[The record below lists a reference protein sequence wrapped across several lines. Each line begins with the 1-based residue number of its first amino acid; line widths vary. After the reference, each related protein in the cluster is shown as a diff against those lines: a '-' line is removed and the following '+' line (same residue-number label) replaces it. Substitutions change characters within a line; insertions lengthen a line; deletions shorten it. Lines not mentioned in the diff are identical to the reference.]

1 MTKIPVTLLTGFLGS
16 GKTTVLNTLV
26 KQPAM
31 SGALVIINEFGDVG
45 LDHLLVAHSRIE
57 GVVELSSGC
66 LCCTIRG
73 DLARTLKDAVWR
85 FSRNGRRQ
93 FDRVMIESTGLADPA
108 PILQTL
114 LDDPALTKHYFLDGI
129 VTTVDLANGW
139 QTLDRHPEALRQS
152 AVADVLLLTK
162 ADMAGEESRQ
172 ALAER
177 LRRINP
183 GARQIEANPGSVRA
197 RDLIDLGVAQA
208 NARGIDIQAWLHT
221 RAFAGAGHAHEH
233 AHAHG
238 CAHDEDMQACCGS
251 GEPGHEHREH
261 GHSHASNHDDGIRSC
276 SFVLDQPLEPE
287 AFREWREILM
297 AFLGDRML
305 RLKGILNIRGESRP
319 LVIHGVQHVFHEPVH
334 LDAWPG
340 EDRSS
345 RLVFIVQDLDRSVL
359 EQTLGI
365 LKRRNASG
373 AKT

>member
-1 MTKIPVTLLTGFLGS
+1 M
-16 GKTTVLNTLV
+16 
-26 KQPAM
+26 
-31 SGALVIINEFGDVG
+31 
-45 LDHLLVAHSRIE
+45 
-57 GVVELSSGC
+57 
-66 LCCTIRG
+66 
-73 DLARTLKDAVWR
+73 WR

-93 FDRVMIESTGLADPA
+93 FDRVVIESTGLADPA

-114 LDDPALTKHYFLDGI
+114 LDDPALTKQYLLDGI

-139 QTLDRHPEALRQS
+139 QTLDRHPEALRQA

-162 ADMAGEESRQ
+162 TDLADEESRQ
-172 ALAER
+172 TLTER

-183 GARQIEANPGSVRA
+183 GARRIEANSGSVQA

-208 NARGIDIQAWLHT
+208 GARGNDIQEWLNA
-221 RAFAGAGHAHEH
+221 RAFAEAGHVHEH

-238 CAHDEDMQACCGS
+238 CVHDEDPQACCGS

-261 GHSHASNHDDGIRSC
+261 GHSHASTHDDGIRSC
-276 SFVLDQPLEPE
+276 SFVLDQPLELE

-305 RLKGILNIRGESRP
+305 RLKGILDIRGESRP

-345 RLVFIVQDLDRSVL
+345 RLVFIVQDLDCGVL
-359 EQTLGI
+359 EQTLEI
-365 LKRRNASG
+365 LQRRSPSG